1 MNYGYKFKRECFSFV
16 QITVTFESVRV
27 RKSIENETKL
37 KRILN
42 RQSYRQK

>member
-1 MNYGYKFKRECFSFV
+1 M